1 MEKKCLK
8 KNPDLA
14 QEIVIFYQR
23 VQFWRHSQKMEI
35 LQDEYRFHLSLVPF
49 RQNCAQTAFQAFKRK
64 VGLFFGTI
72 SVEMIPFSRYI
83 RTFLTIFSC
92 Q

>member
-1 MEKKCLK
+1 MLE

-14 QEIVIFYQR
+14 QKISIFYQR
-23 VQFWRHSQKMEI
+23 AQFWRHSQKIEI
-35 LQDEYRFHLSLVPF
+35 LQEEYSFHLSLVPF

-64 VGLFFGTI
+64 VGLIFGTI
-72 SVEMIPFSRYI
+72 SMEMTTFSRFI

-92 Q
+92 H